1 MQLLFDLDGT
11 LTDSSPGISRC
22 LAYTMRAMGQD
33 VPPIPR
39 LRRCVGP
46 PLATVFQSLLT
57 NCDTDDIERAIGIYR
72 ERYEATGI
80 SESALFPG
88 VVEALA
94 TLHKSTHCL
103 QLVTVKP
110 EPYARRILEQFRIA
124 TFFDDVFAPMLDD
137 RVTTKSV
144 LVRTAL
150 AGGTHQQSDIAM
162 IGDRAEDI
170 IAAREHR
177 IFAAAAAWG
186 YATSEE
192 IAAAKPDRI
201 FHTMTEYVRWIESRD
216 GADRSN
222 D

>member
-22 LAYTMRAMGQD
+22 LAYTMRALGQD

-88 VVEALA
+88 VVEALD
-94 TLHKSTHCL
+94 TLHKSKHCL

-110 EPYARRILEQFRIA
+110 EPYARRILEQFSIA

-144 LVRTAL
+144 LVRSAL
-150 AGGTHQQSDIAM
+150 AGGRRKKSEIAM
-162 IGDRAEDI
+162 IGDRAEDL
-170 IAAREHR
+170 IAARENR
-177 IFAAAAAWG
+177 IFSAAAAWG
-186 YATSEE
+186 YGTSEE
-192 IAAAKPDRI
+192 LAEAKPDRI
-201 FHTMTEYVRWIESRD
+201 FHTMSEYVHWIESHD
-216 GADRSN
+216 GAINQN